1 MIRIFNLYFSAR
13 SLVLLGG
20 EAAVICLSFLLAIVI
35 RFGQDAVVVLRY
47 ENGFAKVFAITAL
60 ALLCS
65 HYADLF
71 DLQKLQVRGETYFR
85 LLVLVGTLSLLLGGA
100 TYVFPRFLVGKGV
113 FLTGVCILPPA
124 WISWRWAYDWLI
136 HLPRFRERLY
146 LLGTGERA
154 KRLAEALRAR
164 PELGIDLVGW
174 TGALGNG
181 SLTREAMGSAL
192 TELTRKRGV
201 DRVVVSLADRR
212 GKLPVSELLELRLA
226 GFKVE
231 DDTALQEKIFGK
243 IEVEELYPSW
253 LIFSAGFRLSPAS
266 LFVRRLVSL
275 IVALIGLVL
284 VLPLIPLI
292 MAAIKLTS
300 PGPVL
305 YRQKRVGRNGALF
318 NCYKFRTMRPDAEAD
333 TGPTW
338 ADDADPRI
346 TTLGRWLRASRLDE
360 IPQLWNVFRGEMA
373 FVGPRPERPEF
384 VEWLSREIPYYNLR
398 HIVRPGI
405 TGWAQVNHGYG
416 ASIDESKEKLRYD
429 LYYIKN
435 ISLPLD
441 LMILAKTIKTILLQE
456 GSR

>member
-1 MIRIFNLYFSAR
+1 MIRIFNLYFPAR
-13 SLVLLGG
+13 SLILLGG
-20 EAAVICLSFLLAIVI
+20 EAAIICLSFLLAIVI
-35 RFGQDAVVVLRY
+35 RFGQDAVLVLNY
-47 ENGFAKVFAITAL
+47 EYGFAKVLAITAL

-65 HYADLF
+65 HYADLY
-71 DLQKLQVRGETYFR
+71 DLQKLHARGEAYFR
-85 LLVLVGTLSLLLGGA
+85 LLALVGTLSLLLGGV
-100 TYVFPRFLVGKGV
+100 TYLFPQFLVGKDV
-113 FLTGVCILPPA
+113 FLIGLCILPPA
-124 WISWRWAYDWLI
+124 WISWRWAYDRLI

-154 KRLAEALRAR
+154 KWLAETIRAR
-164 PELGIDLVGW
+164 SELGMDLVGW

-181 SLTREAMGSAL
+181 SLTREAMGSVL
-192 TELTRKRGV
+192 LELTRKREV
-201 DRVVVSLADRR
+201 DRVIVSLADRR
-212 GKLPVSELLELRLA
+212 GTLPVRELLELRLA
-226 GFKVE
+226 GIKVE

-243 IEVEELYPSW
+243 IEVEELCPSW
-253 LIFSAGFRLSPAS
+253 LIFSEGFRLSPAS

-275 IVALIGLVL
+275 TVALTGLLL

-292 MAAIKLTS
+292 MMAIRLTS

-318 NCYKFRTMRPDAEAD
+318 NCYKFRTMRSDAEAD

-338 ADDADPRI
+338 ADDSDPRI
-346 TTLGRWLRASRLDE
+346 TTVGRWLRALRLDE

-398 HIVRPGI
+398 HIVRPGV
-405 TGWAQVNHGYG
+405 TGWAQVNYGYG
-416 ASIDESKEKLRYD
+416 ASIEESKEKLRYD

-435 ISLPLD
+435 MSLSLD
-441 LMILAKTIKTILLQE
+441 LMIFAKTIKTILLQE